1 LQKVFDEV
9 NSLDKKCY
17 EKYLL
22 GEDILMEHAAISMM
36 NYIIEKFKIDSKI
49 LIVCGSGNNGADGI
63 TLARLLYGLY
73 DVTLYL
79 VKKPKTKIGKLQL
92 ERALKVGVQYVE
104 TNKLLNSQYDL
115 VVDALFGSGFDKE
128 ISKEYV
134 QLIEKLNEIKAK
146 KIACDI
152 PSGINKIGQINQI
165 AFKADITI
173 TMGALKKSL
182 FLDEAKDSIGEIIL
196 SNLGVTREIYEN
208 NSDICILDIDDLD
221 LPFRESSNT
230 HKGNFGH
237 LSVIIGQKSGAGI
250 LCADAAFHFGVG
262 LVSVI
267 NHKEYNL
274 PYHIM
279 QTHKLPKNTT
289 AIAIGMGLGN
299 YEQNEIKEILQK
311 DIPKIID
318 ADLFYEKDIKLIL
331 NKNNIV
337 LTPHPK
343 EFCALLK
350 IVKIDDIDVDILQKN
365 RFEYVEKFCNKYPNV
380 VLLLKGANTII
391 GQYKKIYINPHGSSK
406 LSFGGSGDVLSG
418 LIGSLLAQ
426 GYSCIDAA
434 INGSLA
440 HSICAL
446 QYKGNDYSMTPD
458 DLIQG
463 IKSL

>member
-9 NSLDKKCY
+9 NSLDRKCY

-22 GEDILMEHAAISMM
+22 SEDILMEHAAISMM
-36 NYIIEKFKIDSKI
+36 SYIEKKFVKNSKI

-73 DVTLYL
+73 DVSLYL
-79 VKKPKTKIGKLQL
+79 VKKPKTQIGKLQL
-92 ERALKVGVQYVE
+92 KRAVKVGVQYLE
-104 TNKLLNSQYDL
+104 TKDLLTKEYDV

-128 ISKEYV
+128 MTKEYRE
-134 QLIEKLNEIKAK
+134 LIEHLNSISGY

-152 PSGINKIGQINQI
+152 PSGINKKGQINQI
-165 AFKADITI
+165 AFKADRTI

-182 FLDEAKDSIGEIIL
+182 FLDEAKEYIGRITV
-196 SNLGVTREIYEN
+196 SDLGVYKELYEN
-208 NSDICILDIDDLD
+208 SSDICILDIDDLH
-221 LPFRESSNT
+221 LPLRDNSNT

-237 LSVIIGQKSGAGI
+237 LSVIVGQMQGAGI
-250 LCADAAFHFGVG
+250 LCADAAFNFGVG

-267 NHKEYNL
+267 NHKEYQL

-279 QTHKLPKNTT
+279 QSHKLPKNTT

-299 YEQNEIKEILQK
+299 YEQNEILEILNK
-311 DIPKIID
+311 NIPKVID
-318 ADLFYEKDIKLIL
+318 ADMFYEKDIKIVL
-331 NKNNIV
+331 NKENIV

-343 EFCALLK
+343 EFCSLLK
-350 IVKIDDIDVDILQKN
+350 ITAIDDISVETLQKN
-365 RFEYVEKFCNKYPNV
+365 RFKYVEKFCNKYPKV
-380 VLLLKGANTII
+380 VLVLKGANTII
-391 GQYKKIYINPHGSSK
+391 AQNKKVYINPHGSSK
-406 LSFGGSGDVLSG
+406 LSFGGSGDILSG
-418 LIGSLLAQ
+418 LVGSLLAQ

-440 HSICAL
+440 HTISAL

-458 DLIQG
+458 DLISG
-463 IKSL
+463 IKIL